1 MITGNQHYPRLVAF
15 ALLGTL
21 TGLAHAEIRFESTK
35 VSLHPRPDQEQ
46 IEAVFPFENN
56 SQAPIR
62 VLSALSSCSCLKT
75 TMTQGE
81 IPPGGKGSVT
91 GIFKTGNFP
100 GLTEKSIQVR
110 VDEKGRQHVIPLTV
124 AVEVAELV
132 KVEPRTLAWTAGADG
147 TEQTFTVKMQ
157 WEKPIRLQDVASSNA
172 GFTVRV
178 ETVREGGEYRVHVK
192 PADTSKP
199 MLGIFHFKTD
209 CEFEKFAKPIAFAH
223 IRKS

>member
-1 MITGNQHYPRLVAF
+1 MIAGSHPRPRLAAL
-15 ALLGTL
+15 ALLAASA
-21 TGLAHAEIRFESTK
+21 GLAHAEIRFETTK
-35 VSLHPRPDQEQ
+35 ATLRPKPDQEQ
-46 IEAVFPFENN
+46 IEAVFAFENGGQ
-56 SQAPIR
+56 SPIR
-62 VLSALSSCSCLKT
+62 ILSALSSCSCLKT

-81 IPPGGKGSVT
+81 IAPGAKGSVT

-100 GLTEKSIQVR
+100 GLTEKTIQVR
-110 VDEKGRQHVIPLTV
+110 VDEKGRQRVILLTV
-124 AVEVAELV
+124 AVEVTELV
-132 KVEPRTLAWTAGADG
+132 RVEPRTLAWTAGGDAA
-147 TEQTFTVKMQ
+147 EQTFTVKMQ

-209 CEFEKFAKPIAFAH
+209 CEFEKFAKPLAFAH
-223 IRKS
+223 IRKP

>member
-1 MITGNQHYPRLVAF
+1 MIAGDHRRMRLA
-15 ALLGTL
+15 ALAPLAAL
-21 TGLAHAEIRFESTK
+21 AGLAHAEIRFENSK

-46 IEAVFPFENN
+46 IEAVFSFENTG
-56 SQAPIR
+56 QAPIR
-62 VLSALSSCSCLKT
+62 ILSALSGCSCLKT
-75 TMTQGE
+75 AAPQGE

-91 GIFKTGNFP
+91 GIFKTGSFP
-100 GLTEKSIQVR
+100 GLTEKTIQVR
-110 VDEKGRQHVIPLTV
+110 VDEKGRQRVIPLTV

-147 TEQTFTVKMQ
+147 AEQTFTVKMQ